1 MAYRV
6 AVSAPV
12 CLTPARHLLAR
23 IFEGLWLT
31 RCADV
36 PALGQLALHVHHD
49 PVLPLP
55 GLGFALRKVP
65 FQRTCMGRKYA
76 WRCHYNFSFVLALV
90 CTGFLGLLLSSGDDG
105 STQGQGA
112 GLAPCGSTPPYTGKD
127 SFTELYQWTSC
138 GFRQGPGG
146 HPAFEVAPQPVR
158 AGVSR
163 GTHPDQSVESF
174 CHCHAQDQPVVVV
187 QLVPSLVQIQRGLLP
202 GLRQGL
208 GDGFF
213 DLACYFDEKRAQVRG
228 QPEMEPAEIAGQTAG
243 SPGRPPQP
251 PQPPHAQRHPQPPK
265 PPAGKGKGKGKI
277 KSPAELAAPPP
288 PAPAA
293 ENTAES
299 KLAEVL
305 SALTLHREKLPEDLQ
320 ALVQAQQVSDAS
332 AKAKALHKH
341 VSAQTAHTKHLIT
354 LRSQRAEYQKSWH
367 SYVQGMASRFNE
379 QLEEQRKVLED
390 FAAREA
396 FLEEAAKQARSQV
409 LAIAGDEPPPES
421 LLTEAAIEQ
430 SERDPWKALMP
441 IDVKRAEET
450 LASKLKKVAK
460 KAKEALVEVKREGS
474 RTPRRG
480 DKRGAESISSSA
492 SDAPDEVMA
501 PPVAP
506 EASATPSVP
515 SASAALQPFGLVP
528 GSLTQVAKA
537 QGPAPLVAGDKQSFT

>member
-65 FQRTCMGRKYA
+65 FKRTCMGRKYA
-76 WRCHYNFSFVLALV
+76 WRCRYNLSFVLALV

-105 STQGQGA
+105 FTQGQGA
-112 GLAPCGSTPPYTGKD
+112 SLAPCGSTPPYTGKD

-146 HPAFEVAPQPVR
+146 HPAVEVAPQPVR

-213 DLACYFDEKRAQVRG
+213 DLACYFDEKRVQVRG

-243 SPGRPPQP
+243 ESRS
-251 PQPPHAQRHPQPPK
+251 AS
-265 PPAGKGKGKGKI
+265 AT
-277 KSPAELAAPPP
+277 
-288 PAPAA
+288 APAA
-293 ENTAES
+293 SCTAPSSTPQASGWERQGQGQDQV
-299 KLAEVL
+299 ACGIGG
-305 SALTLHREKLPEDLQ
+305 SAATSAGGREHSGVQACGGHREKLPEDLQ

-341 VSAQTAHTKHLIT
+341 VSAQTAHTKELIT

-396 FLEEAAKQARSQV
+396 FFKEAAKQARSQV

-421 LLTEAAIEQ
+421 LLAIEQ

-506 EASATPSVP
+506 GASAPPSVP